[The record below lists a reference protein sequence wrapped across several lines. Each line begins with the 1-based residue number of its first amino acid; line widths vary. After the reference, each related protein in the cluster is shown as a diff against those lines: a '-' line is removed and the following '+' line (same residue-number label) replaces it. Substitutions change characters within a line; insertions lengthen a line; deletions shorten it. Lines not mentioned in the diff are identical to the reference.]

1 LDQALILQ
9 FSNTLGRYTDTDISN
24 INISQS

>member
-1 LDQALILQ
+1 LIHQ
-9 FSNTLGRYTDTDISN
+9 FSNTLGRYTDADISN